1 MKVNVAA
8 ADLNDDADDALYGH
22 DDDRQAAVLGGH
34 PGPVPEQKVGLRG
47 QTILRTRSVPVSD
60 S

>member
-1 MKVNVAA
+1 MKVSVAA

-34 PGPVPEQKVGLRG
+34 PGPVPEQRVGLRG
-47 QTILRTRSVPVSD
+47 QTILRTKCVPV
-60 S
+60 

>member
-8 ADLNDDADDALYGH
+8 TDLNDDADDALYGH

-34 PGPVPEQKVGLRG
+34 PGPVPEQQVGL
-47 QTILRTRSVPVSD
+47 
-60 S
+60 